1 MAGRKPANDDIYKLK
16 PGKRTVSL
24 EGNRLKYRYTY
35 ARQFNKNNP
44 ERKIRVVND
53 GVNYFFERIKP

>member
-16 PGKRTVSL
+16 PGKRTVAL

-35 ARQFNKNNP
+35 ARQFNRNNP
-44 ERKIRVVND
+44 ELVIKVVNE
-53 GVNYFFERIKP
+53 GGQYFFERIKP